1 MAQVSWSSSF
11 FRAWTWDLAAIVSS
25 RVVAWIWA
33 IGPQELP
40 CKARAHSSHGTVL
53 PVRTLSHGDHDRA
66 TEFTDG
72 GGRRVE
78 GGSSTGGAAHGDLS
92 LLVLD
97 HQSLQTP
104 LAVDVE
110 ALEQFRVFEGVE
122 ADGTGQ
128 LVLQL
133 LQSLGLGLGR
143 HCFKQSSRMDM
154 GRTLSGPQELSCKAR
169 VHSG

>member
-1 MAQVSWSSSF
+1 MV
-11 FRAWTWDLAAIVSS
+11 DVKGGLEVGHS
-25 RVVAWIWA
+25 R
-33 IGPQELP
+33 
-40 CKARAHSSHGTVL
+40 
-53 PVRTLSHGDHDRA
+53 
-66 TEFTDG
+66 
-72 GGRRVE
+72 RRREE
-78 GGSSTGGAAHGDLS
+78 GGSSTGGAVHGDLS

-133 LQSLGLGLGR
+133 LQSLGLGLGS
-143 HCFKQSSRMDM
+143 HCFK
-154 GRTLSGPQELSCKAR
+154 
-169 VHSG
+169 